1 MPRTR
6 RRQRGAGPWREG
18 ADTCVFNPA
27 LACTDSPASRPGPEY
42 VSRVTDP
49 TDRALA
55 IETLI
60 KEKFPKLVSKGWVTA
75 FEKACTPFYNRE
87 DSVPDPSYVE
97 KYISRVP
104 KPHPGACQTTIVPEN
119 RRAAKQINL
128 ISKRVGPS
136 FHDFIVPTRIDS
148 AFLLFRNAMSA
159 AVALVPDEGPW
170 IIHTDLHTN
179 NILRSL
185 TEPSYMLHD
194 WGRSLV
200 IRDPRT
206 PEGILQGV
214 KEFVDEVYPPAEW
227 DGKIPVGWQL
237 PKPIVDAAQRIYD
250 SGNASAEDAAKL
262 RVWTIIV
269 VFKNILEFIATPI
282 NTARIP
288 FDRSKKE
295 SVIEDIFVYLIR
307 HTRSQKQLGIA
318 INEIVTKLT
327 KPAGTQSLPYILL
340 PNADTPR
347 VNIPMDLKVIEFV
360 ETPSDEELVYRVK
373 PEYLVKLTGGKNQFI
388 RTGMFDTLVPALN
401 AKLSSGVLGKRFN
414 PFVIQDNTFTDF
426 GMAAKPK
433 RPTENSISIGIGPV
447 GRKVQLLVSFPS
459 DLLGSDAIAQI
470 LTELGSALTR
480 LATT

>member
-18 ADTCVFNPA
+18 ADTCVFKPA
-27 LACTDSPASRPGPEY
+27 LACKDKPGTRPGPEY

-60 KEKFPKLVSKGWVTA
+60 KEKFPNLVSKGWVTA
-75 FEKACTPFYNRE
+75 FEKSCIPFYTR
-87 DSVPDPSYVE
+87 DDAVRDPSYIE
-97 KYISRVP
+97 KYISHVP
-104 KPHPGACQTTIVPEN
+104 KPHPGACQTTIVPDN
-119 RRAAKQINL
+119 RRAPEQVNL
-128 ISKRVGPS
+128 ISKRVGPAYY
-136 FHDFIVPTRIDS
+136 DFIVPTRIDT

-170 IIHTDLHTN
+170 IIHTDLHAN

-206 PEGILQGV
+206 PEGVLQGV
-214 KEFVDEVYPPAEW
+214 REFVDEVYPPADW
-227 DGKIPVGWQL
+227 DGKIPIGWQL

-250 SGNASAEDAAKL
+250 SGNARAEDAGKL
-262 RVWTIIV
+262 RVWTVIV
-269 VFKNILEFIATPI
+269 IFKNILDFIATPI
-282 NTARIP
+282 DNAHIP
-288 FDRSKKE
+288 FDRSKRE
-295 SVIEDIFVYLIR
+295 SIIEDIFVYLIR

-327 KPAGTQSLPYILL
+327 KPVGTDALPYILL
-340 PNADTPR
+340 PDNDTPR

-388 RTGMFDTLVPALN
+388 RTGMFDTIVPALN
-401 AKLSSGVLGKRFN
+401 AKLGSGVLGKRFN
-414 PFVIQDNTFTDF
+414 SFVIQDNTLTDF
-426 GMAAKPK
+426 GIIAKPK
-433 RPTENSISIGIGPV
+433 NPTENSISIGIGPV
-447 GRKVQLLVSFPS
+447 GKKVQLLVSFPS
-459 DLLGSDAIAQI
+459 YLLGSDVIAQL
-470 LTELGSALTR
+470 LTELGTVLTR
-480 LATT
+480 IAA